1 MNTLLPIAP
10 AAPAASVTLTPDRI
24 LDTPLNQ
31 LLADLNVDLYDS
43 TIDDRSFFGA
53 VVQRKGGQ
61 LALAMPAGRS
71 ELEHDTVA
79 RYLLAQVFDVDLP
92 QLPEPFVTTEI

>member
-10 AAPAASVTLTPDRI
+10 AAPAASVTPDRI
-24 LDTPLNQ
+24 LDTPLPQ

-53 VVQRKGGQ
+53 VVQRKSGQ

-79 RYLLAQVFDVDLP
+79 RYLLAQVFNVDLP
-92 QLPEPFVTTEI
+92 KLEAPFVTSEM